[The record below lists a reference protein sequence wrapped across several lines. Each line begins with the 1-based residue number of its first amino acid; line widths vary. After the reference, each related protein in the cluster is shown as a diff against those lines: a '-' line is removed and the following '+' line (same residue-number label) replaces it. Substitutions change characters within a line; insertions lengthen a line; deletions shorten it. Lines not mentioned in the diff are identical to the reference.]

1 LNFPIFVGMSAHL
14 NVTPTSI
21 ELKLQ
26 QIRALMAQMQQ
37 DEGSLDQSLQLYRE
51 ATDLIAECQRM
62 LEEVARSITDVTG
75 NAV

>member
-1 LNFPIFVGMSAHL
+1 MSAHQ

>member
-1 LNFPIFVGMSAHL
+1 MSAHL

>member
-1 LNFPIFVGMSAHL
+1 MSAHQK
-14 NVTPTSI
+14 VTPTSI

-37 DEGSLDQSLQLYRE
+37 DEGSLDHSLQLYRE

-62 LEEVARSITDVTG
+62 LEEVAQSITDVTG
-75 NAV
+75 NVV